1 MAIDLFNNPSND
13 YIYPGLSPCPGVG
26 DDQYLVWTENGLA
39 IIKGSDVV
47 SEIGFND
54 LQVPVNSF
62 SKQQVTLG
70 PGEVTFIPGLTK
82 GLCNKNIGFFLPALN
97 SSDLG
102 LNSFFLGIDFSINY
116 YKNFSYTSTHID
128 VSGNFEQNIGIADAL
143 NIKLSE
149 LGIKVASTYDPSI
162 LCFAGTTPG
171 YEYFI
176 TNAIL
181 RVYDASEAFDSPFP
195 VGGNS
200 PAYDLIEDPSAFIP
214 AMKYPNTAMQ
224 GIALKGIYPNE
235 QAECDKWLYLH
246 HVTDYVITFDPYD
259 VNYDTEVSTNLAISY
274 PVKYP
279 GFSDIPDSAQGI
291 IDIVDEI
298 IDSSIIADTSIF
310 NSIISNSNI
319 QDSNIRD
326 SSIENCSLTY
336 YVYAENVNFEQ
347 TNFDQSGIVNSVINN
362 GCALS
367 NSTIFG
373 SWINAYKLLVN
384 PSTGQTIWVT
394 DDASFIDVVVNGGE
408 IWDSSINQA
417 TLYDVSLYN
426 CWIED
431 SSVTNCT
438 FHNCTFDNQ
447 TIVEDTIDIMI
458 DPSIACEFDVV
469 QDTSIFY
476 LRHRRKI
483 EIGMNGCSVEDLMSA
498 GDYLNLVTNRGWW
511 KKVGDIYIWISS
523 PDCEGDCLNKNLIEG
538 FYAFNPH
545 EFTIQI
551 EYMVIV

>member
-13 YIYPGLSPCPGVG
+13 YIYPGLSPCPGIG
-26 DDQYLVWTENGLA
+26 DDQYLVWTANGLA

-62 SKQQVTLG
+62 SKQQVILG

-97 SSDLG
+97 SSDLE

-128 VSGNFEQNIGIADAL
+128 VSGNFEQNIGISDAL

-149 LGIKVASTYDPSI
+149 LGIKVAATYDPSI

-195 VGGNS
+195 VGGNA
-200 PAYDLIEDPSAFIP
+200 PTYDLLEDPSAFIP

-224 GIALKGIYPNE
+224 GIALKGIYPSG

-274 PVKYP
+274 PIDYP
-279 GFSDIPDSAQGI
+279 GKPDFIDYVTTSDIYGL
-291 IDIVDEI
+291 I
-298 IDSSIIADTSIF
+298 IDSAVIEDASIS
-310 NSIISNSNI
+310 NSIITNSNI

-326 SSIENCSLTY
+326 SSIENDSIIGI
-336 YVYAENVNFEQ
+336 YASNTAFEQ
-347 TNFDQSGIVNSVINN
+347 STIDNGDIEKSIINN
-362 GCALS
+362 G
-367 NSTIFG
+367 STITNSRIID
-373 SWINAYKLLVN
+373 SWINVYKLVVN
-384 PSTGQTIWVT
+384 PSTGQIIWVT
-394 DDASFIDVVVNGGE
+394 EDASFIDVVVNGGE

-438 FHNCTFDNQ
+438 LHNCLFDNQ
-447 TIVEDTIDIMI
+447 SVVEDTIDIMM

-498 GDYLNLVTNRGWW
+498 GDYLNLVTSRGWW
-511 KKVGDIYIWISS
+511 KKVGDVYIWISS

-545 EFTIQI
+545 DFTIQI

>member
-13 YIYPGLSPCPGVG
+13 YIYPGLSPCPGIG

-82 GLCNKNIGFFLPALN
+82 GLCNKNMGFFLPALN

-143 NIKLSE
+143 NIKLNE

-162 LCFAGTTPG
+162 LCFTGTILG

-181 RVYDASEAFDSPFP
+181 RVYDVSEAWDSPFP

-200 PAYDLIEDPSAFIP
+200 PTYDLIEDPSAFIP

-259 VNYDTEVSTNLAISY
+259 VNYDTE
-274 PVKYP
+274 
-279 GFSDIPDSAQGI
+279 
-291 IDIVDEI
+291 
-298 IDSSIIADTSIF
+298 
-310 NSIISNSNI
+310 
-319 QDSNIRD
+319 
-326 SSIENCSLTY
+326 
-336 YVYAENVNFEQ
+336 
-347 TNFDQSGIVNSVINN
+347 
-362 GCALS
+362 
-367 NSTIFG
+367 
-373 SWINAYKLLVN
+373 
-384 PSTGQTIWVT
+384 
-394 DDASFIDVVVNGGE
+394 
-408 IWDSSINQA
+408 
-417 TLYDVSLYN
+417 
-426 CWIED
+426 
-431 SSVTNCT
+431 
-438 FHNCTFDNQ
+438 
-447 TIVEDTIDIMI
+447 
-458 DPSIACEFDVV
+458 
-469 QDTSIFY
+469 DTSIFY

>member
-62 SKQQVTLG
+62 SKQQVILG

-82 GLCNKNIGFFLPALN
+82 GLCNKNMGFFLPVLN
-97 SSDLG
+97 SSDLE

-128 VSGNFEQNIGIADAL
+128 VSGNFEQNIGISDAL

-149 LGIKVASTYDPSI
+149 LGIKVASTYDASI
-162 LCFAGTTPG
+162 LYFTGTTPG

-195 VGGNS
+195 VGGNA
-200 PAYDLIEDPSAFIP
+200 PTYDLLEDPSSFIP

-224 GIALKGIYPNE
+224 GIALKGIYPSE

-279 GFSDIPDSAQGI
+279 GKPDFMDYVTMYDIYGM
-291 IDIVDEI
+291 I
-298 IDSSIIADTSIF
+298 IDSSIIGDAS
-310 NSIISNSNI
+310 ISNCIITTSDVSESNV
-319 QDSNIRD
+319 RD
-326 SSIENCSLTY
+326 SSIETCTLTEI
-336 YVYAENVNFEQ
+336 YASNTVFEQ
-347 TNFDQSGIVNSVINN
+347 STIDTADIENSIINN
-362 GCALS
+362 G
-367 NSTIFG
+367 STIINSRIID
-373 SWINAYKLLVN
+373 SWINVYKLLVN
-384 PSTGQTIWVT
+384 PSTGQIIWVT
-394 DDASFIDVVVNGGE
+394 DDASFVDVVVNGGE

-438 FHNCTFDNQ
+438 FHNCSFDNQ
-447 TIVEDTIDIMI
+447 TLVEDTVDVMM

-469 QDTSIFY
+469 QDTSVFY